1 MRIFFLLLFTI
12 ISIYAQDISI
22 TANGQKIS
30 NFPLEIYE
38 DKSRGMTFSDVQN
51 LTTFQSYTSNIS
63 KGYSDSAFWIRFTVK
78 NSSIEKLNYFIFFT
92 ETYLNKVD
100 GYIINADNSFTEFHY
115 GVWYLTQSQRKD
127 IVKPTM
133 AIELNPQEKKT
144 VYIRMFSKYPMF
156 TAIHLFDEEGVDDFS
171 YLVKLFHIFFLG
183 AVLALVLY
191 NLGIFFFIRD
201 ISYLYYIFFISGFAI
216 WQMISIG
223 VFPFDSFQS
232 TFSFY
237 AFSMAIPLFQAFLML
252 FTRSL
257 LDLKHQLPQYAK
269 LLKVVAYLY
278 IVFSISM
285 LFDPARS
292 LFVMNTFSTFIL
304 PLLLFVGYES
314 YKIGNKIA
322 KYFLI
327 AQFCFLSMGTLFA
340 LAAYGLLEFNI
351 FTRYGIIV
359 GSFGEMIFFALA
371 LAYRIKVLETE
382 KLEFIEL
389 TNKELDQKVQSRTQ
403 ELQIAKDKL
412 EKLANKD
419 SLTGLHNRR
428 ALFNESSKF
437 IQLAKRESQP
447 LSLIMFDLDNFKNIN
462 DTYGHAVGDE
472 VLKAFAEQ
480 LRHVRESDIAARI
493 GGEEFI
499 LFCPNTDLE
508 SATILAQ
515 QIRTRT
521 EELAVVTED
530 TALFFTVSAGV
541 STLDFTNDKKIDD
554 LMLRADK
561 ALYEAKNKGR
571 NSVVQFK

>member
-1 MRIFFLLLFTI
+1 MRIFFLLFFMI
-12 ISIYAQDISI
+12 VSIYAQDISI

-38 DKSRGMTFSDVQN
+38 DKTKN
-51 LTTFQSYTSNIS
+51 LTLNEVQSLTSFKPYKSNIS
-63 KGYSDSAFWIRFTVK
+63 KGYSDSAFWIRFKVK
-78 NSSIEKLNYFIFFT
+78 NDSVEKLKYFIFFT
-92 ETYLNKVD
+92 ETYLDQVNS
-100 GYIINADNSFTEFHY
+100 YIINNDNSFSEVHY
-115 GVWYLTQSQRKD
+115 GVWYLTQSKQKEV
-127 IVKPTM
+127 VKPTIK
-133 AIELNPQEKKT
+133 IELNPYEQKT

-156 TAIHLFDEEGVDDFS
+156 TAIHLFDEEGVKEFS
-171 YLVKLFHIFFLG
+171 YLVRLFHIFFLG

-191 NLGIFFFIRD
+191 NLGIFLFIRD
-201 ISYLYYIFFISGFAI
+201 ISYLYYIFFVSGFAV

-223 VFPFDSFQS
+223 IFPFDSFRS

-252 FTRSL
+252 FARSL

-269 LLKVVAYLY
+269 MLKVVAYLY
-278 IVFSISM
+278 IVFSIGM

-292 LFVMNTFSTFIL
+292 LFFMNTFSTFIL
-304 PLLLFVGYES
+304 PLLLFIGYQS
-314 YKIGNKIA
+314 YKAGNKIA
-322 KYFLI
+322 IYFLI

-340 LAAYGLLEFNI
+340 LAAYGILEFNI

-382 KLEFIEL
+382 KLEIIEQ
-389 TNKELDQKVQSRTQ
+389 TNKELDNKVQSRTQ
-403 ELQIAKDKL
+403 ELEIAKNKL

-419 SLTGLHNRR
+419 ALTGLYNRR

-437 IQLAKRESQP
+437 IKLAKRDSQP
-447 LSLIMFDLDNFKNIN
+447 LSLIMFDLDYFKNIN
-462 DTYGHAVGDE
+462 DTYGHAAGDD

-480 LRHVRESDIAARI
+480 LQHVRESDIVARI

-515 QIRTRT
+515 QIRSRT
-521 EELAVVTED
+521 EELSVITERGD
-530 TALFFTVSAGV
+530 VLFTVSAGV
-541 STLDFTNDKKIDD
+541 TTLDSMNDNKIDD
-554 LMLRADK
+554 LILRADK